1 MALKKKLPHLGMRII
16 KTAIA
21 VMICLILNYFF
32 GANVGAISSW
42 AALICIQSTLES
54 SLKTGISRF
63 AGTALGGVIAMA
75 ILPLAESATSDWLHI
90 ILIPAGI
97 IVVIYLCVLFKMP
110 GAASMGAFVYIAVL
124 ILPFDPKSNAN
135 PYIVALYRIADTLA
149 GTFIGLLVN
158 RFIAPPKVM
167 PKTSVHIV
175 VNTYRNVYGKVK
187 DQIPAGTHLILFDSA
202 LADPNAPKHTPLVF
216 DGDFNSQNNKYD
228 LSIPVPT
235 EFQNSKELNCVY
247 ISEAYNVNIFKL
259 NQTQGYILV
268 PGEFYPAT
276 VVWHT
281 AQNLQKL
288 ETYGIIHHKSGT
300 DKDLQKGGLI
310 KGFKLLRR
318 KANDK
323 NKSL

>member
-1 MALKKKLPHLGMRII
+1 MRII

-32 GANVGAISSW
+32 GTNVGAISSW
-42 AALICIQSTLES
+42 AALICIQTTLES

-63 AGTALGGVIAMA
+63 AGTALGGIIAMA
-75 ILPLAESATSDWLHI
+75 ILPIAEAVTSDWFHI

-97 IVVIYLCVLFKMP
+97 ILVIYLCVLFKMP
-110 GAASMGAFVYIAVL
+110 GAASMGAFVYIAIL

-158 RFIAPPKVM
+158 RFVAPPKVM

-175 VNTYRNVYGKVK
+175 VNAYRNIYGKVK
-187 DQIPAGTHLILFDSA
+187 EKIPSDTHLILFDSA
-202 LADPNAPKHTPLVF
+202 LAEPNAPKHTPFVF
-216 DGDFNSQNNKYD
+216 DGDFNTKNNKYEVR
-228 LSIPVPT
+228 IPVPT
-235 EFQNSKELNCVY
+235 EFQNSKVLNCVY
-247 ISEAYNVNIFKL
+247 INEDYAVNTFTL
-259 NQTQGYILV
+259 NQTQGYIIV

-300 DKDLQKGGLI
+300 DRDLQKGGLI
-310 KGFKLLRR
+310 KNFKLLR
-318 KANDK
+318 KKTNDK
-323 NKSL
+323 K